1 MCSIPLRDMINMA
14 GERPFPVEGLGIISQ
29 KVNAGNQAHSH
40 EIRSY
45 KQAYAAEVRGVF
57 DVSLDN
63 LPDLIVDIA
72 AKKGTPI
79 QAPNRRQI
87 IETRAHYRELF
98 SRALE
103 QGKERERLR
112 TAHIYAS
119 LHASLR
125 WDKSRK
131 YKANDIFDFHHAV
144 AALAYCRVFLT
155 EKSIKAIVEQKN
167 LGLPALYG
175 CRVAANLDDAIEAV
189 SRVLEL

>member
-1 MCSIPLRDMINMA
+1 MISTL
-14 GERPFPVEGLGIISQ
+14 GEQPFPTERLGSISQ

-40 EIRSY
+40 EIRSF
-45 KQAYAAEVRGVF
+45 KQAYAAEVRGAF
-57 DVSLDN
+57 DVSLDE

-72 AKKGTPI
+72 ARKGTPVTPPSEK
-79 QAPNRRQI
+79 QRM
-87 IETRAHYRELF
+87 ETKAHYRELF

-112 TAHIYAS
+112 TAHIFAS

-131 YKANDIFDFHHAV
+131 YKANDIFDYHHAV

-155 EKSIKAIVEQKN
+155 ERSMKAIVEQKN
-167 LGLPALYG
+167 LQLPTLYD
-175 CRVAANLDDAIEAV
+175 CKVAAKLDDAIDAI
-189 SRVLEL
+189 SAIL